1 MDWFKRIKEG
11 ITTQTHQKKET
22 PDGLWNKCP
31 KCKKIVSSEEFKLS
45 LSVCQHCNYH
55 ARIGSIEYFDI
66 LFDKNSIT
74 ELNKNLLS
82 ADPLNFKDTKKYS
95 DRLKDMQ
102 KKTGLNDA
110 VRTAYGTMNKENI
123 VIAAMDFNFIGGS
136 MGSVVGEKLTLI
148 IEHAKEEGLP

>member
-31 KCKKIVSSEEFKLS
+31 KCKKIVSAEEFKLS

-110 VRTAYGTMNKENI
+110 VKGQME
-123 VIAAMDFNFIGGS
+123 
-136 MGSVVGEKLTLI
+136 L
-148 IEHAKEEGLP
+148 